1 MEKLP
6 EEIFRKHIFVFLNP
20 EDIFNLGECSSQMK
34 DIVLNNLTH
43 PLGTHLQYL
52 KTRKQLFEKLPS
64 VYDEINMFKYSE
76 LCAKSDCSCIL
87 FHKRKNCV
95 VLDPV
100 FCEKCQ
106 RMYLCMYHDIL
117 LAVMLNIA
125 LCQECARNKTYCEEC
140 SIELNK

>member
-52 KTRKQLFEKLPS
+52 KTRKKLFDKLPS
-64 VYDEINMFKYSE
+64 AYDKINLFKYSE
-76 LCAKSDCSCIL
+76 LCIKSDCSCIL
-87 FHKRKNCV
+87 FHIPFLSFVDQNTATV
-95 VLDPV
+95 
-100 FCEKCQ
+100 
-106 RMYLCMYHDIL
+106 
-117 LAVMLNIA
+117 
-125 LCQECARNKTYCEEC
+125 
-140 SIELNK
+140 